1 MAAIG
6 FVRDLAIVLL
16 AVESLVIGVVLIVL
30 IVEIRSLAR
39 LLRDEVKPILDSA
52 DETVR
57 TVRGTTTFVS
67 DTFVNPV
74 IRVSGFMAG
83 VTQALRILTRRGR

>member
-1 MAAIG
+1 VAL
-6 FVRDLAIVLL
+6 VRDLAIVLL
-16 AVESLVIGVVLIVL
+16 AIESLFIGGVLIVL
-30 IVEIRSLAR
+30 ILEIRSLAK
-39 LLRDEVKPILDSA
+39 LLREEIKPILDSA

-74 IRVSGFMAG
+74 IRVSGFASG
-83 VTQALRILTRRGR
+83 ILRALRILARRG

>member
-1 MAAIG
+1 MLS

-16 AVESLVIGVVLIVL
+16 ALESFVIGIFLIIL
-30 IVEIRSLAR
+30 IWEIRNLAK
-39 LLRDEVKPILDSA
+39 LLREEIKPIIESA

-67 DTFVNPV
+67 ETFVEPMV
-74 IRVSGFMAG
+74 RVSGFASGML
-83 VTQALRILTRRGR
+83 QALRILVGRK